1 MILFRDMENAAKAVM
16 LLIFSTALIK
26 LDFADKRL
34 GDVCTKQLH
43 LCGKFLL

>member
-1 MILFRDMENAAKAVM
+1 MENAAKADK
-16 LLIFSTALIK
+16 LIIFYKALIK